1 MGFVNDKERPMVTIN
16 NNINKYVAAKHI
28 TSLFNKTA

>member
-1 MGFVNDKERPMVTIN
+1 MVTIN

-28 TSLFNKTA
+28 TSLFSMSS